1 MAERITT
8 ARPYA
13 KAIFA
18 LARKGNTLAETSRE
32 PAARRGSRRPTRACA
47 RLLGSPHVTPAQL
60 AELVTGVAGDGLDE
74 NGRNFVSL
82 LAQNRRL
89 GFLPEIAALFEQMKA
104 EVENAVDVEVI
115 AASQLTPD
123 QESRYAAALQKKLG
137 RQVRLHTKV
146 DGSLI
151 GGAVLK
157 AGDLVIDGSIKG
169 RLERLAIEMTA

>member
-1 MAERITT
+1 MAERTTT

-18 LARKGNTLAETSRE
+18 LARKGNTLAATSASLLR
-32 PAARRGSRRPTRACA
+32 AAEVVADPRVHA
-47 RLLGSPHVTPAQL
+47 LLGSLHVTAAQL
-60 AELVTGVAGDGLDE
+60 AEFVTGVTGSGLDE
-74 NGRNFVSL
+74 YGRNFISL

-104 EVENAVDVEVI
+104 DVENAVDVEVI
-115 AASQLTPD
+115 SATALNAD

-137 RQVRLHTKV
+137 RSVRLHTRV
-146 DGSLI
+146 DGSLL

-169 RLERLAIEMTA
+169 RLERLATELTA

>member
-1 MAERITT
+1 MAERTTT

-18 LARKGNTLAETSRE
+18 LARQHNTLANTAEGL
-32 PAARRGSRRPTRACA
+32 ALGARVVADPQVHG
-47 RLLGSPHVTPAQL
+47 LLGSPHVTAAQL
-60 AELVTGVAGDGLDE
+60 ADLVNGIAGAKLDE

-89 GFLPEIAALFEQMKA
+89 GFLPEIAALFAQMKA
-104 EVENAVDVEVI
+104 EVENAVDVEVSS
-115 AASQLTPD
+115 ATALTPE

-137 RQVRLHTKV
+137 RSVRLRTRI
-146 DGSLI
+146 DQSLL

-169 RLERLAIEMTA
+169 RLERLATELTA

>member
-18 LARKGNTLAETSRE
+18 LARKTNTLAQVGATL
-32 PAARRGSRRPTRACA
+32 TRAA
-47 RLLGSPHVTPAQL
+47 EVVSDPRVHALLGSPHVTPAQL
-60 AELVTGVAGDGLDE
+60 AELVTAVTGDKLDE
-74 NGRNFVSL
+74 NGRNFLSL

-104 EVENAVDVEVI
+104 DVENAVDVEVI
-115 AASQLTPD
+115 AASKLTPD

-146 DGSLI
+146 DGSLL

>member
-18 LARKGNTLAETSRE
+18 LARTAGRLSETAASLAR
-32 PAARRGSRRPTRACA
+32 AAEVVTDPRVRA
-47 RLLGSPHVTPAQL
+47 LLGSPHVTPAQL
-60 AELVTGVAGDGLDE
+60 AELVTGVTGTALDE
-74 NGRNFVSL
+74 YGRNFVSL

-104 EVENAVDVEVI
+104 DVENAVDVEVI
-115 AASQLTPD
+115 AASKLTPD

-137 RQVRLHTKV
+137 RNVRLHTKV

-157 AGDLVIDGSIKG
+157 AGDLVIDGSVKG

>member
-18 LARKGNTLAETSRE
+18 LARTGNSLAAMSQGLLR
-32 PAARRGSRRPTRACA
+32 AATVVADPQVRP
-47 RLLGSPHVTPAQL
+47 LLGNPHVSASQL
-60 AELVTGVAGDGLDE
+60 AELVNGIAGLDDQ
-74 NGRNFVSL
+74 GRNFVSL

-104 EVENAVDVEVI
+104 EVENAVDVEVV
-115 AASQLTPD
+115 AAADLTPD
-123 QESRYAAALQKKLG
+123 QEKRYAAALQKKLG
-137 RQVRLHTKV
+137 RQVRLHTRV
-146 DGSLI
+146 DGSLL

-157 AGDLVIDGSIKG
+157 AGDLVIDGSLRG
-169 RLERLAIEMTA
+169 RLERLATELTA

>member
-1 MAERITT
+1 MSERLTI

-18 LARKGNTLAETSRE
+18 LAREAKTLDATATGLER
-32 PAARRGSRRPTRACA
+32 AARTVADPRVHD
-47 RLLGSPHVTPAQL
+47 LLGNPRVTPGQL
-60 AELVTGVAGDGLDE
+60 ADLVNDVAGLDQH
-74 NGRNFVSL
+74 GRNFVTL

-89 GFLPEIAALFEQMKA
+89 GFLPEIAALFAQMKA
-104 EVENAVDVEVI
+104 EVENAVDVEVV
-115 AASQLTPD
+115 AATALSPE

-137 RQVRLHTKV
+137 RQVRLHTKI
-146 DGSLI
+146 DQSLL

-169 RLERLAIEMTA
+169 RLERLATELTA

>member
-18 LARKGNTLAETSRE
+18 LARESNSLANTAEGLSIGAQVVADPRVHE
-32 PAARRGSRRPTRACA
+32 
-47 RLLGSPHVTPAQL
+47 LLGSPHVTPAQL
-60 AELVTGVAGDGLDE
+60 AELVNGIAGAKLDE
-74 NGRNFVSL
+74 HGRNFIAL

-104 EVENAVDVEVI
+104 EVENAVDVEVT
-115 AASQLTPD
+115 AATALTPE

-146 DGSLI
+146 DGSLL

-169 RLERLAIEMTA
+169 RLERLATELTA

>member
-1 MAERITT
+1 MAERTTT

-18 LARKGNTLAETSRE
+18 LARKGNTLTATS
-32 PAARRGSRRPTRACA
+32 ASLTRAA
-47 RLLGSPHVTPAQL
+47 EVVSDPRVRALLGSPHVTAAQL
-60 AELVTGVAGDGLDE
+60 AELVTGVTGAGLDE
-74 NGRNFVSL
+74 YGRNFVTL

-104 EVENAVDVEVI
+104 DVENAVDVEVI
-115 AASQLTPD
+115 AASKLTLE

-157 AGDLVIDGSIKG
+157 AGDLVIDGSIRG

>member
-13 KAIFA
+13 KAVFA
-18 LARKGNTLAETSRE
+18 LARQNDSLANTADGLALAATVVAD
-32 PAARRGSRRPTRACA
+32 PAVHS
-47 RLLGSPHVTPAQL
+47 LLGSPHVTAAQL
-60 AELVTGVAGDGLDE
+60 TDLVNGIAGSKFDE
-74 NGRNFVSL
+74 HGRNFIAL

-89 GFLPEIAALFEQMKA
+89 GFLPEIAALFAQMKA
-104 EVENAVDVEVI
+104 EVENAVDVEVTS
-115 AASQLTPD
+115 ATALTSD

-137 RQVRLHTKV
+137 RSVRLRTKV
-146 DGSLI
+146 DQGLL

-169 RLERLAIEMTA
+169 RLERLATELTA

>member
-18 LARKGNTLAETSRE
+18 LARQGNSLGATSTGLQR
-32 PAARRGSRRPTRACA
+32 AATVVADPQVHP
-47 RLLGSPHVTPAQL
+47 LLGSPHVTPAQL
-60 AELVTGVAGDGLDE
+60 AGLVNDVAGLDE

-89 GFLPEIAALFEQMKA
+89 GFLPEIAALFEQMKS

-115 AASQLTPD
+115 AASALSSD

-137 RQVRLHTKV
+137 RQVRLHTRV
-146 DGSLI
+146 DNSLL

-157 AGDLVIDGSIKG
+157 AGDLVIDGSLKG
-169 RLERLAIEMTA
+169 RLDRLATELTA

>member
-1 MAERITT
+1 MAERTTT

-18 LARKGNTLAETSRE
+18 LARKGNTLTATSASLIRAAEVVADPRVH
-32 PAARRGSRRPTRACA
+32 A
-47 RLLGSPHVTPAQL
+47 LLGSPHVTAPQL
-60 AELVTGVAGDGLDE
+60 AEFVTGVTGAGLDE
-74 NGRNFVSL
+74 YGRNFISL

-104 EVENAVDVEVI
+104 DVENAVDVEVI
-115 AASQLTPD
+115 SATALSSD
-123 QESRYAAALQKKLG
+123 QESRYVAALQKKLG
-137 RQVRLHTKV
+137 RSVRLHTKV
-146 DGSLI
+146 DGSLL

-169 RLERLAIEMTA
+169 RLERLATELTA

>member
-18 LARKGNTLAETSRE
+18 LARQNDSLAATAGGLELG
-32 PAARRGSRRPTRACA
+32 ARVVADPTVHS
-47 RLLGSPHVTPAQL
+47 LLGSPHVSAAQL
-60 AELVTGVAGDGLDE
+60 SELVNGIVGGKLDE
-74 NGRNFVSL
+74 NGRDFITL

-89 GFLPEIAALFEQMKA
+89 GFLPEIAALFEQMKS
-104 EVENAVDVEVI
+104 EVENAVDVEVTS
-115 AASQLTPD
+115 ATALSAD

-137 RQVRLHTKV
+137 RTVRLRTKV
-146 DGSLI
+146 DQTLL
-151 GGAVLK
+151 GGAVLR

-169 RLERLAIEMTA
+169 RLDRLATELTA

>member
-1 MAERITT
+1 MAERTTT

-18 LARKGNTLAETSRE
+18 LARKSNRLAETSAGLIR
-32 PAARRGSRRPTRACA
+32 AAETVSDPRVHT
-47 RLLGSPHVTPAQL
+47 LLGSPHVTAPQL
-60 AELVTGVAGDGLDE
+60 SELVSGVAGDALDE
-74 NGRNFVSL
+74 NGRNFVAL

-104 EVENAVDVEVI
+104 EVENVVDVEVT
-115 AASQLTPD
+115 AATALTPD

-137 RQVRLHTKV
+137 RTVRLHTKV
-146 DGSLI
+146 DGSLL

-169 RLERLAIEMTA
+169 RLERLAVEMTA

>member
-18 LARKGNTLAETSRE
+18 LARKGNTLAQVGATLAR
-32 PAARRGSRRPTRACA
+32 AAEVVADPRVHA
-47 RLLGSPHVTPAQL
+47 LLGSPRMTPAQL
-60 AELVTGVAGDGLDE
+60 AEFVTGVVGAGLDE
-74 NGRNFVSL
+74 YGRNFVSL

-104 EVENAVDVEVI
+104 DVENAVDVEVI
-115 AASQLTPD
+115 AASKLTPD

-137 RQVRLHTKV
+137 RQVRLHTRV
-146 DGSLI
+146 DGSLL

-169 RLERLAIEMTA
+169 RLERLATELTA

>member
-18 LARKGNTLAETSRE
+18 LARQDDSLAATAEGLTLGAQVVADPRVQ
-32 PAARRGSRRPTRACA
+32 A
-47 RLLGSPHVTPAQL
+47 LLGSPHVTPAQL
-60 AELVTGVAGDGLDE
+60 SELVNGIAGSKLDE
-74 NGRNFVSL
+74 HGRDFITL

-89 GFLPEIAALFEQMKA
+89 GFLPEIAALFAQMKT
-104 EVENAVDVEVI
+104 EVENAVDVEVTS
-115 AASQLTPD
+115 ATALTPD
-123 QESRYAAALQKKLG
+123 QEGRYAAALQKKLG
-137 RQVRLHTKV
+137 RSVRLRTKI
-146 DGSLI
+146 DQGLM

-169 RLERLAIEMTA
+169 RLDRLATELTA

>member
-13 KAIFA
+13 KAIFS
-18 LARKGNTLAETSRE
+18 LARQGNTLAAT
-32 PAARRGSRRPTRACA
+32 AASLTRAA
-47 RLLGSPHVTPAQL
+47 EVVADPRVHALLGSPHVTPAQL
-60 AELVTGVAGDGLDE
+60 AELVIGVTGSALDE
-74 NGRNFVSL
+74 HARNFVSL

-104 EVENAVDVEVI
+104 EVENAVDVEVV
-115 AASQLTPD
+115 AASRLTPD

-137 RQVRLHTKV
+137 RTVRLHTKV
-146 DGSLI
+146 DGSLL

-157 AGDLVIDGSIKG
+157 AGDLVIDGSIRG
-169 RLERLAIEMTA
+169 RLERLATDLTA

>member
-18 LARKGNTLAETSRE
+18 LARQNNTLADT
-32 PAARRGSRRPTRACA
+32 AAGLALGAEVVANPSVHS
-47 RLLGSPHVTPAQL
+47 LLGSPQVTAAQL
-60 AELVTGVAGDGLDE
+60 SELVNGIVGSKLDE
-74 NGRNFVSL
+74 QGRDFITL

-104 EVENAVDVEVI
+104 EVENAVEVEVTS
-115 AASQLTPD
+115 ATALSPD

-137 RQVRLHTKV
+137 RSVRLRTKV
-146 DGSLI
+146 DQGLL

-169 RLERLAIEMTA
+169 RLERLATELTA

>member
-18 LARKGNTLAETSRE
+18 LARKNNRLADT
-32 PAARRGSRRPTRACA
+32 AAGLVLGAEVVANPTVHA
-47 RLLGSPHVTPAQL
+47 LLGSLHVTAAQL
-60 AELVTGVAGDGLDE
+60 SELVNGVAGAKLDE
-74 NGRNFVSL
+74 HGRDFITL

-104 EVENAVDVEVI
+104 EVENAVEVEVTS
-115 AASQLTPD
+115 AAALTPD

-137 RQVRLHTKV
+137 RNVRLRTRV
-146 DGSLI
+146 DQGLL

-169 RLERLAIEMTA
+169 RLERLATELTA

>member
-1 MAERITT
+1 MAERTTT

-18 LARKGNTLAETSRE
+18 LARKGNKLAETSAGLIRSAE
-32 PAARRGSRRPTRACA
+32 VVADPRVRA
-47 RLLGSPHVTPAQL
+47 LLGSPHVSAAQL
-60 AELVTGVAGDGLDE
+60 AELVNGVAGDTLDE

-89 GFLPEIAALFEQMKA
+89 GFLPEIAALYEQMKA
-104 EVENAVDVEVI
+104 EVENAVDVEVT
-115 AASQLTPD
+115 AASPLSAD

-137 RQVRLHTKV
+137 RSVRLRTKV
-146 DGSLI
+146 DGSLL

-169 RLERLAIEMTA
+169 RLERLATELTA

>member
-18 LARKGNTLAETSRE
+18 LARAGNSLAATSQGLQ
-32 PAARRGSRRPTRACA
+32 RGATVVADPQVHG
-47 RLLGSPHVTPAQL
+47 LLGNPHVTSAQL
-60 AELVTGVAGDGLDE
+60 ADLVNGIAGLDE
-74 NGRNFVSL
+74 SGRNFVSL

-89 GFLPEIAALFEQMKA
+89 GFLPEIAALFELMKS
-104 EVENAVDVEVI
+104 ELENAVDVEVV
-115 AASQLTPD
+115 AASKLTPD

-137 RQVRLHTKV
+137 RSVRLHTRV

-169 RLERLAIEMTA
+169 RLDRLAVEMTA

>member
-1 MAERITT
+1 MRT
-8 ARPYA
+8 AA
-13 KAIFA
+13 
-18 LARKGNTLAETSRE
+18 TS
-32 PAARRGSRRPTRACA
+32 SRCWR
-47 RLLGSPHVTPAQL
+47 
-60 AELVTGVAGDGLDE
+60 
-74 NGRNFVSL
+74 
-82 LAQNRRL
+82 QNRRL
-89 GFLPEIAALFEQMKA
+89 GFLPEIAALFELMKS
-104 EVENAVDVEVI
+104 ELENAVDVEVI

-137 RQVRLHTKV
+137 RSVRLHTKV

>member
-1 MAERITT
+1 MAERTTT

-18 LARKGNTLAETSRE
+18 LARQGNTLAATSASLIR
-32 PAARRGSRRPTRACA
+32 AAEVVADPRVHD
-47 RLLGSPHVTPAQL
+47 LLGSPHVTSTQL
-60 AELVTGVAGDGLDE
+60 AEFVTGVTGAGLDE
-74 NGRNFVSL
+74 YGRNFITL

-104 EVENAVDVEVI
+104 EVENAVDVEVVS
-115 AASQLTPD
+115 ATALSSD

-137 RQVRLHTKV
+137 RSVRLHTRV
-146 DGSLI
+146 DGSLL

-157 AGDLVIDGSIKG
+157 AGDLVIDGSIMG
-169 RLERLAIEMTA
+169 RLERLATELTA

>member
-1 MAERITT
+1 MAERTTT

-18 LARKGNTLAETSRE
+18 LARQTNTLADT
-32 PAARRGSRRPTRACA
+32 AAGLTLGAEVVAHPSVRA
-47 RLLGSPHVTPAQL
+47 LLGSPHVSAAQL
-60 AELVTGVAGDGLDE
+60 AEFVSGVVGAKLDE
-74 NGRNFVSL
+74 HSRNFISL
-82 LAQNRRL
+82 LAANRRL
-89 GFLPEIAALFEQMKA
+89 GFLPEIAALFEVMKSDL
-104 EVENAVDVEVI
+104 ENAVDVEVI

-123 QESRYAAALQKKLG
+123 QESRYAAALQKRFG
-137 RQVRLHTKV
+137 RSVRLHTKV
-146 DGSLI
+146 DGSLM

>member
-18 LARKGNTLAETSRE
+18 LARKNNSLAGTADGLTLGAQVVADPRVHS
-32 PAARRGSRRPTRACA
+32 
-47 RLLGSPHVTPAQL
+47 LLGSPHVTAAQL
-60 AELVTGVAGDGLDE
+60 SELVNGIAGSKLDE
-74 NGRNFVSL
+74 HGRDFISL
-82 LAQNRRL
+82 LAANRRL
-89 GFLPEIAALFEQMKA
+89 GFLPEIAALFAQMKA
-104 EVENAVDVEVI
+104 EVENAVDVEVTS
-115 AASQLTPD
+115 ATALSPD

-137 RQVRLHTKV
+137 RTVRLRTQV
-146 DGSLI
+146 DQGLL

-169 RLERLAIEMTA
+169 RLDRLATELTA

>member
-1 MAERITT
+1 MAERTTT

-18 LARKGNTLAETSRE
+18 LARKGNRLAETSAGLIRSAE
-32 PAARRGSRRPTRACA
+32 VVADPRVRS
-47 RLLGSPHVTPAQL
+47 LLGSPHVTAAQL
-60 AELVTGVAGDGLDE
+60 SELVSGVAGDTLDE

-89 GFLPEIAALFEQMKA
+89 GFLPEIAALYEQMKA
-104 EVENAVDVEVI
+104 EVENAVDVEVT
-115 AASQLTPD
+115 AASPLSAD

-137 RQVRLHTKV
+137 RSVRLRTKV
-146 DGSLI
+146 DGSLL

-169 RLERLAIEMTA
+169 RLERLATELTA

>member
-18 LARKGNTLAETSRE
+18 LARQTNTVA
-32 PAARRGSRRPTRACA
+32 PVAATLTRAA
-47 RLLGSPHVTPAQL
+47 EVVTDPRVHALLGSPRVTPAQL
-60 AELVTGVAGDGLDE
+60 AEFVTGVTGAGLDE
-74 NGRNFVSL
+74 HGRNFVAL

-89 GFLPEIAALFEQMKA
+89 GFLPEIAALFEQMKS
-104 EVENAVDVEVI
+104 EVENAIDVDVTS
-115 AASQLTPD
+115 ASALTPE

-137 RQVRLHTKV
+137 RVVRLHTKV

-169 RLERLAIEMTA
+169 RLDRLAVEMTA

>member
-18 LARKGNTLAETSRE
+18 LARQNNTLANTAEGLTLG
-32 PAARRGSRRPTRACA
+32 ARVVADPQVQG
-47 RLLGSPHVTPAQL
+47 LLGSPHVTAAQL
-60 AELVTGVAGDGLDE
+60 ADLVSGIAGAKLDE
-74 NGRNFVSL
+74 NGRNFISL

-89 GFLPEIAALFEQMKA
+89 GFLPEIAALFAQMKA
-104 EVENAVDVEVI
+104 EVENAVDVEVSS
-115 AASQLTPD
+115 ATALTPE

-137 RQVRLHTKV
+137 RSVRLRTRI
-146 DGSLI
+146 DQSLL

-169 RLERLAIEMTA
+169 RLERLANELTA

>member
-18 LARKGNTLAETSRE
+18 LARKSNTLANTATGLRL
-32 PAARRGSRRPTRACA
+32 AAEVVADPRVAP
-47 RLLGSPHVTPAQL
+47 LLGSPHVTPAQL
-60 AELVTGVAGDGLDE
+60 ADLVTGIAGSSLDE
-74 NGRNFVSL
+74 NGRNFINL

-104 EVENAVDVEVI
+104 EVENAVDVEVT
-115 AASQLTPD
+115 AAVPLTPD

-137 RQVRLHTKV
+137 RSVRLHTKV
-146 DGSLI
+146 DGSLL

-169 RLERLAIEMTA
+169 RIERMATELTA

>member
-18 LARKGNTLAETSRE
+18 LARKGNTLAETSAGLIR
-32 PAARRGSRRPTRACA
+32 AAEVVADPRVRP
-47 RLLGSPHVTPAQL
+47 LLGSPHVTAAQL
-60 AELVTGVAGDGLDE
+60 TELVNGIAGEKLGE
-74 NGRNFVSL
+74 NGRNFVQL
-82 LAQNRRL
+82 LAHNRRL
-89 GFLPEIAALFEQMKA
+89 GFLPEIAALFERMKA
-104 EVENAVDVEVI
+104 DVENAVDVEVT
-115 AASQLTPD
+115 AATPLTPD

-137 RQVRLHTKV
+137 RSVRLHTKV
-146 DGSLI
+146 DGTLL

-157 AGDLVIDGSIKG
+157 AGDLVIDGSLKG

>member
-1 MAERITT
+1 MSERLTI

-18 LARKGNTLAETSRE
+18 IARKANALGPVATALGRAAEGV
-32 PAARRGSRRPTRACA
+32 ADARVKS
-47 RLLGSPHVTPAQL
+47 LLGSPHVTPAQL
-60 AELVTGVAGDGLDE
+60 AALVTDIAGPSLDE
-74 NGRNFVSL
+74 TGRNFIAL

-115 AASQLTPD
+115 ASTALSSE
-123 QESRYAAALQKKLG
+123 QENRYSAALQKKLG
-137 RQVRLHTKV
+137 RQVRLHTRI
-146 DGSLI
+146 DESLL
-151 GGAVLK
+151 GGAVLR

-169 RLERLAIEMTA
+169 RLERLANELTA

>member
-18 LARKGNTLAETSRE
+18 LARKNNSLAATAEGLLLGAQVVADPSVH
-32 PAARRGSRRPTRACA
+32 A
-47 RLLGSPHVTPAQL
+47 LLGSPHVTAAQL
-60 AELVTGVAGDGLDE
+60 AELVNGIAGSKLDE
-74 NGRNFVSL
+74 NGRDFVAL

-89 GFLPEIAALFEQMKA
+89 GFLPEIAALYEQMRA
-104 EVENAVDVEVI
+104 EVENAVEVEVTS
-115 AASQLTPD
+115 ATALSPD

-137 RQVRLHTKV
+137 RTVRLRTRV
-146 DGSLI
+146 DQGLL

-169 RLERLAIEMTA
+169 RLDRLATELTA

>member
-1 MAERITT
+1 MAERTTT

-18 LARKGNTLAETSRE
+18 LARQSNRLVETSTGLLRAAETVLDPRVHD
-32 PAARRGSRRPTRACA
+32 
-47 RLLGSPHVTPAQL
+47 LLGSPHVTAAQL
-60 AELVTGVAGDGLDE
+60 AELVNGIAGDALDE
-74 NGRNFVSL
+74 NGRNFVTL

-104 EVENAVDVEVI
+104 EVENAVEVEVTS
-115 AASQLTPD
+115 ATALSPD

-137 RQVRLHTKV
+137 RSVRLHTRL
-146 DGSLI
+146 DPSLL

-169 RLERLAIEMTA
+169 RIERLATELTA